1 MASGCSTINFFDEEI
16 VKLDNGYF
24 SCLRNRGV
32 PFLYTH
38 KSDLNDKEEKN
49 MKKKIISFFMLISF
63 TAILFAET
71 DVDDKPFHGW
81 KQAETEHFRFIF
93 EDASRAQTEIYA
105 QYADDAWNKIA
116 KIYAIPQDKT
126 DVYVTARTNTVNAF
140 TFFVPPE
147 IMMFTTPL
155 SIPDFGFRDNWQKL
169 FFTHELVHIANV
181 QFEDKKYVASKL
193 FGQYVRAF
201 DMNNMPGWALEGLTT
216 VMETELTDGGRGRSP
231 YFELLYKAPT
241 LDNAFMSY
249 TDVGTE
255 QEPPR
260 GQAYVMG
267 YLIMKS
273 IADRWGLDALAD
285 IERNRSANVSWED
298 SVLLVT
304 GESAAD
310 IYKDVRIALAKKYAA
325 ERSIPEGII
334 ISPRDVNTYYYKPAL
349 VNDDGTL
356 ITLRSASHTET
367 AVVKLDPS
375 AKTGRNFIEDEAPE
389 KDLNTVLSESVL
401 FTGDFSDTMAVTAS
415 SDGTV
420 YASLAKQRSDR
431 MPGSEVAYP
440 LYKWTKKTGLV
451 QLTKKGSF
459 FEPSVSRNGAVLVAV
474 EQDGLK
480 MRLVRVD
487 TVTGDV
493 TELLQSNECSFIQ
506 PAVNADGSKVAFL
519 VLDDHR
525 AAVAFAAVASNAVAD
540 DAEHETRATLSYTI
554 VANGAGAIVDPA
566 YPSWNSDGK
575 LTYTCNTRGRLE
587 VFEVTDEPVA
597 STSQDT
603 AVKYGRYSSR
613 PVVADPIGAL
623 WAYKTE
629 RGVYYESYASSGY
642 VIKMKPTEE
651 WGDVPEENGPSAPGE
666 KICFGTLE
674 TDYPFFVPYEKP
686 SEKVIVEKSES
697 KKTESK
703 KKEVPVAIR
712 GKKVARRSEENEKR
726 AESFTTVQTTL
737 QHEKLFVPLPKP
749 ILYIPLATMTTCGS
763 NNDNYLFGVGYGVM
777 LMAPKLQM
785 NVGVAALSAS
795 YYPECDNFTGEA
807 ATAIPVGSSEID
819 FLASRTLTN
828 EKTPEEAYLFQERNS
843 ALVGITVPFV
853 HRIQHANEI
862 DVSMILFANIE
873 ALRRSENLIAAS
885 DDLSYTIDSNCFAGL
900 DFSNS
905 KQCKKDN
912 VLTFN
917 VTALGVGY
925 FMPFGQKAYAGF
937 EGESEVIYGSTSYKT
952 EVSLRGRYTDY
963 PAETK
968 PAQSRA
974 HLSDETTDCT
984 YPGRLVA
991 RAGTLVPNMLGP
1003 GVNFELFAEKL
1014 FSFGKN
1020 TVDYETP
1027 ESGLP
1032 CNIQFDTTMVTGAE
1046 LNISEGRAKLAA
1058 GYTLRFDY
1066 TSLNLTYGK
1075 LYVSAKWNWL
1085 RH

>member
-1 MASGCSTINFFDEEI
+1 
-16 VKLDNGYF
+16 
-24 SCLRNRGV
+24 
-32 PFLYTH
+32 
-38 KSDLNDKEEKN
+38 
-49 MKKKIISFFMLISF
+49 MKKKIISFFALFFF

-71 DVDDKPFHGW
+71 DVDDMTFHGW
-81 KQAETEHFRFIF
+81 RQAETEHFRFIF

-169 FFTHELVHIANV
+169 FLTHELVHIANV
-181 QFEDKKYVASKL
+181 EFEDKEYLASKF

-201 DMNNMPGWALEGLTT
+201 DINSMPGWALEGLTT
-216 VMETELTDGGRGRSP
+216 VMETELTNGGRGRSP

-255 QEPPR
+255 QEPPH

-285 IERNRSANVSWED
+285 IERNRSADVSWED

-349 VNDDGTL
+349 VNDNGTL
-356 ITLRSASHTET
+356 ITLRSASNTET

-440 LYKWTKKTGLV
+440 LYKWTKKSGLV

-474 EQDGLK
+474 EQHGLK

-525 AAVAFAAVASNAVAD
+525 AAVAFAAMLDGASASADNTFEKNDNVFAGGD
-540 DAEHETRATLSYTI
+540 DASINSGSVFANSAERETHATLSYTV

-587 VFEVTDEPVA
+587 VFEVTDEPAA
-597 STSQDT
+597 STAQNAT
-603 AVKYGRYSSR
+603 VKYGRDSSR
-613 PVVADPIGAL
+613 PVVSDPIGAL

-642 VIKMKPTEE
+642 VIKMKPAEE

-686 SEKVIVEKSES
+686 SEKVLVEKLGSE
-697 KKTESK
+697 KTESK
-703 KKEVPVAIR
+703 KKEVSVAIR
-712 GKKVARRSEENEKR
+712 GKKVLRRSEENKKR

-749 ILYIPLATMTTCGS
+749 ILYIPLATMTTSGS
-763 NNDNYLFGVGYGVM
+763 NNDNYLFGIGYGVM

-785 NVGVAALSAS
+785 NVGAAALSAS
-795 YYPECDNFTGEA
+795 YYPECDNFAGA
-807 ATAIPVGSSEID
+807 AAAIIPVGSSEID
-819 FLASRTLTN
+819 FIAARTLTN
-828 EKTPEEAYLFQERNS
+828 EKTVEESYRFQERNS

-862 DVSMILFANIE
+862 DVSMILSASIE

-885 DDLSYTIDSNCFAGL
+885 DDLSYTIDSNCFAGI

-917 VTALGVGY
+917 ATALGLGY
-925 FMPFGQKAYAGF
+925 FMPVDQKAYAGF
-937 EGESEVIYGSTSYKT
+937 EGESEVIYGSASYKT

-974 HLSDETTDCT
+974 HLSDEIADCT

-991 RAGTLVPNMLGP
+991 RAGTLVPNILGP

-1046 LNISEGRAKLAA
+1046 LNVTEGRAKLAA
-1058 GYTLRFDY
+1058 GYTLHFDY
-1066 TSLNLTYGK
+1066 AALALTYGK
-1075 LYVSAKWNWL
+1075 LYVSAKWNWM
-1085 RH
+1085 RE